1 MERAAVNHDL
11 CCNPGFNV
19 TAFSR
24 LLNGDVNMNA
34 PINQDWTNQIPDFE
48 KVKHLDQVCERDAE
62 SGACKFTACTN
73 NLLRRAEVMKPD
85 ISLEMLLMLIRDNQL
100 QADRLIDDQEVQRA
114 GNRRL
119 VRLSCQ
125 ETEGETLGCST

>member
-19 TAFSR
+19 TAFS
-24 LLNGDVNMNA
+24 LILNDDVNMNA
-34 PINQDWTNQIPDFE
+34 PINQDWTNKIPDFA
-48 KVKHLDQVCERDAE
+48 KVNHLDQVCERDAV
-62 SGACKFTACTN
+62 SGSCKFTNCTN
-73 NLLRRAEVMKPD
+73 NLLRRAEEMQHG
-85 ISLEMLLMLIRDNQL
+85 ISLERLLSLIRDNRL
-100 QADRLIDDQEVQRA
+100 MADRLIDAKEVRAA

-125 ETEGETLGCST
+125 ETEGEMDKSL